1 MTKIEKIHAFVETF
15 VHGYIAGSCNSYE
28 ECKERLA
35 ESLNEEFGIVDLG
48 HVEAVLDNGIEEAEI
63 FLCNSCG
70 WWCWAH
76 EQSFNH
82 VDECAECHPEDE
94 DNE

>member
-1 MTKIEKIHAFVETF
+1 MTQIEKIHAYVEQFVS
-15 VHGYIAGSCNSYE
+15 GYVAGSSNSYD

-48 HVEAVLDNGIEEAEI
+48 YVEVVLDNAIEEAEI
-63 FLCNSCG
+63 FLCNICG

-82 VDECAECHPEDE
+82 IDECNECTPGDDEDE
-94 DNE
+94 

>member
-15 VHGYIAGSCNSYE
+15 VHGYVAGSCNSYE

-35 ESLNEEFGIVDLG
+35 EELEEHFGIVDRG
-48 HVEAVLDNGIEEAEI
+48 HVEVVLDNAIEEAEI
-63 FLCNSCG
+63 FLCNTCG

-76 EQSFNH
+76 EQSPAK
-82 VDECAECHPEDE
+82 VDECSECNPEDE
-94 DNE
+94 DE